1 MQASGK
7 SVVVRYI
14 MKRLAALILTFSLV
28 TPATNCL
35 LLEPPASEGAN
46 GGGISIADLPLLM
59 ALLSNPVYF
68 FLSDESGSTQARAI
82 VKRDMFGGLR
92 LLTWNGG
99 PGNIWKGA
107 VVNGVIFALENNNQ
121 DDIWISR
128 DDAQTWQ
135 LVDAPGSNES
145 ENISN
150 VLGCGS
156 AVVITHPTIAYNGS
170 GTRPGY
176 ISYDSGVTWQ
186 EFRVGASPAATGS
199 GDYAL
204 SAIDCTSEKIFIA
217 SSAVANRFQWAFL
230 NDLSSWTVATSHP
243 ASQNGYSSIATSGTS
258 TIGLACTTPGYCPY
272 APEVNYSLNN
282 AEGMALAGSMPYM
295 GLEFTGVA
303 EFGAGAFFVSEM
315 DQSGDTCRIYNL
327 GNGSTNPSSSTVASI
342 SCADITNP
350 PRMPALLV
358 TDAGIFSSYASFSGT
373 QTGVVYSDDGL
384 RSLKKINIGSVYSGQ
399 GIVTSIDDAR

>member
-1 MQASGK
+1 MTIP
-7 SVVVRYI
+7 V
-14 MKRLAALILTFSLV
+14 
-28 TPATNCL
+28 TNCL
-35 LLEPPASEGAN
+35 LLEQPYSDGV
-46 GGGISIADLPLLM
+46 ILP
-59 ALLSNPVYF
+59 ALLSGASNPVYF
-68 FLSDESGSTQARAI
+68 FLSDESGSTQARSI

-128 DDAQTWQ
+128 DDAQTWE

-186 EFRVGASPAATGS
+186 EFRVGASPAATGT

-204 SAIDCTSEKIFIA
+204 SAIDCTAEKVFVA
-217 SSAVANRFQWAFL
+217 SSAVANRFQWASIS
-230 NDLSSWTVATSHP
+230 NLSSWTVATSHP

-272 APEVNYSLNN
+272 NPDVNYSLNN
-282 AEGMALAGSMPYM
+282 AEGMALSGTMPHM
-295 GLEFTGVA
+295 GLDFTGVA
-303 EFGAGAFFVSEM
+303 EYGAGAFFVSEL
-315 DQSGDTCRIYNL
+315 DQTNDICRIYNL
-327 GNGSTNPSSSTVASI
+327 GDGSTSPSSSSIVASL
-342 SCADITNP
+342 SCGDITNP
-350 PRMPALLV
+350 QRMPALLV

-373 QTGVVYSDDGL
+373 ETDVVYSTDGL
-384 RSLKKINIGSVYSGQ
+384 SNLTRLNIGSVYSGD
-399 GIVTSIDDAR
+399 GIVTSIDDMR